1 MGKTPEELA
10 AAKALFARMRK
21 KKDKK
26 NKKKKPK
33 AEIHAPDEPESAVEA
48 PATDVRGSSPTAL
61 AVDKDGQSAQ
71 PNSAAGSDINTSQA
85 ELRTSEAA
93 GEETPTA
100 VDTVKCVL
108 QRKSDGLKILSL
120 APMYLLERD
129 SV

>member
-26 NKKKKPK
+26 NKKKKLK
-33 AEIHAPDEPESAVEA
+33 AEKPHQPDCAVAILEA

-61 AVDKDGQSAQ
+61 AVDKDGVSAQ
-71 PNSAAGSDINTSQA
+71 LNSAAGSGTNTGQA
-85 ELRTSEAA
+85 ELQTSEAA
-93 GEETPTA
+93 GKETPTA

-108 QRKSDGLKILSL
+108 QRSDVLKI
-120 APMYLLERD
+120 
-129 SV
+129 